1 MIKSGIYMN
10 FWCMDILLH
19 SNTSVLTVF
28 IQLAKLSSL
37 LVGVNM
43 LENWMLFPVS
53 EN

>member
-1 MIKSGIYMN
+1 MN
-10 FWCMDILLH
+10 FWCMDIFLH
-19 SNTSVLTVF
+19 SITSVLTVC

-43 LENWMLFPVS
+43 LENWMLFSVL